1 MVLTSVFLNL
11 IICMLLFIYKW
22 RQNKA
27 IIYMISLIL
36 LANMRHTIML
46 LLNQPIESRVLA
58 VLLVHFDPV
67 VILIGPLLF
76 LYFKSLIQGKFVFEK
91 WFWLYLIPVSIFFIN
106 TFSYY
111 FLDFEAK
118 DQFAKLMQNNNH
130 ADVKLPG
137 GTWLFDYNFQMI
149 IAPLHNWTFIIY
161 SFIYVYQQKKKNSIK
176 LKVSRIIVRLKW
188 IIFLMMLPVFLQ
200 ILFATLK
207 SPKTFDLSFQ
217 DSTISFDIMYLS
229 TLFLP
234 LSFILFPSWLYGYT
248 SKSTSLWEKVKE
260 IWVSISRI
268 ALDEKMENP
277 EKSTD
282 LDRIIQYMD
291 KKKPYLKSNFS
302 VHDVSR
308 ELNIPHLR
316 VSNSFNK
323 QINIPFPKYR
333 NDLRVKYAVQMFKD
347 QKHLEMSIEGIATQS
362 GFKTKSAFYAAFK
375 AEYKMTPT
383 EWIEKNL

>member
-118 DQFAKLMQNNNH
+118 DQFLLVH
-130 ADVKLPG
+130 IG
-137 GTWLFDYNFQMI
+137 
-149 IAPLHNWTFIIY
+149 H
-161 SFIYVYQQKKKNSIK
+161 
-176 LKVSRIIVRLKW
+176 R
-188 IIFLMMLPVFLQ
+188 
-200 ILFATLK
+200 
-207 SPKTFDLSFQ
+207 
-217 DSTISFDIMYLS
+217 
-229 TLFLP
+229 
-234 LSFILFPSWLYGYT
+234 
-248 SKSTSLWEKVKE
+248 
-260 IWVSISRI
+260 
-268 ALDEKMENP
+268 NP
-277 EKSTD
+277 
-282 LDRIIQYMD
+282 
-291 KKKPYLKSNFS
+291 
-302 VHDVSR
+302 
-308 ELNIPHLR
+308 
-316 VSNSFNK
+316 
-323 QINIPFPKYR
+323 
-333 NDLRVKYAVQMFKD
+333 
-347 QKHLEMSIEGIATQS
+347 
-362 GFKTKSAFYAAFK
+362 
-375 AEYKMTPT
+375 
-383 EWIEKNL
+383 